1 MLDAERLRPS
11 LAAGDDVANGRLMG
25 AHVAAGGDAEDF
37 EPLGVGVHALRHT
50 YATMQL
56 RAGVRDEVV
65 SRRLGHS
72 SSLVTRRVYSHATE
86 DERRDGVDVTD
97 EALAQGGGLP

>member
-1 MLDAERLRPS
+1 
-11 LAAGDDVANGRLMG
+11 MG